1 MKMVETKT
9 TMQKTKLATAVS
21 AALSIMAGQ
30 ASAQQ
35 AGEGLEEVVVTG
47 IRGSLLAAMDVKRES
62 SGVVDAISAE
72 DIGKFPDTNLAE
84 SLQRV
89 TGVSINRVEGEGSE
103 VTIRG
108 FSGDFNIVTLNGR
121 QMPAA
126 DARGVFFGINAN
138 IRTGDSRSF
147 DFSNL
152 ASEGVSGLQVYK
164 SGRAGVPSGGL
175 GGTIN
180 IETIQPLESANQF
193 SIGAKAL
200 SDSGGGTTPEIS
212 GLGNWTNDEGTFG
225 LSAFGSVQEREFSNR
240 TALHNSG
247 RGIVWQFPFNPN
259 IPAFANANLVNAPGP
274 DQLAGFPHSAALA
287 FSESSRE
294 RTNAA
299 LTLQWAP
306 SDRMTVTA
314 DGLFARNDQFAK
326 SASDLPFWVR
336 QFDFVAFNGNPV
348 LSQPDFL
355 SEPLVSGGGSDFSQA
370 GKELP
375 FRNSLFAMR
384 DELTSF
390 GLNVDYQL
398 NDSLTL
404 NFDAAHGNA
413 VAKGNHPSGAL
424 IEGTSLGGQAVAAHI
439 VDYRTE
445 IPNVAQAIADGSG
458 PSTTMVGGREV
469 TFPGGNANGIFEK
482 SDLGLQYII
491 QEFGTQDTVIDQAKM
506 AVAFDNGGPVT
517 ANFGAGFVS
526 HEMHSVYER
535 YRDEIGGWNTGFIG
549 DIATL
554 MGEEVI
560 EDVCISCQF
569 EDHNNQFLTADEL
582 VRDFTAAGGT
592 VAPGASLRLVGQEA
606 FFIDPLAVAEAFD
619 GFVNG
624 GGAQYDYN
632 NRSTVSIADNVIT
645 EDVVSLYGEG
655 VLDGEVGGRP
665 MQVVVGLRWEQTDV
679 ESVTLQSVPMFKK
692 WTSDNDLATVFSS
705 DVQAVSQTFDYDNL
719 LPSLDFSVDVND
731 NLKARASFS
740 TTIARAP
747 YNNMFVTT
755 NAGNPSTATY
765 LGGVAT
771 GSRGN
776 AQLEPLESDNFDLSL
791 EWYYGEGSAF
801 TVAFFDKSVKNFIG
815 NEQVTT
821 NLFGLRDVT
830 NGAPGTRLGQA
841 IDALNAHTKADGT
854 SAGLTETN
862 LFTMTALI
870 DNDACLENVVFQA
883 GPNAGNTVAGSGSMG
898 FIDPDDDGGAALSS
912 DIATACDIEPNS
924 NDPLMNFV
932 VQQPTNQ
939 ASANIQGLELNW
951 VHFFTG
957 NLNGFGF
964 QANSTFVDGDI
975 GYDVLANPHTE
986 DQFALT
992 GLSDS
997 WNLMGFYENE
1007 RFSVRLHY
1015 NNRGEFLA
1023 NTNVSQR
1030 IPRFVDEFSQLDF
1043 SASYAATDNL
1053 TIFLEGI
1060 NLLDEPIVFRGRTD
1074 QQFQSFQEGDM
1085 RLYLG
1090 ARYLFAR

>member
-1 MKMVETKT
+1 MKMGETKT

-35 AGEGLEEVVVTG
+35 AGGELEEVVVTG

-138 IRTGDSRSF
+138 TRTGDSRSF

-247 RGIVWQFPFNPN
+247 RGIVWQFPFDPT
-259 IPAFANANLVNAPGP
+259 IPAFANANLVNEPGP

-314 DGLFARNDQFAK
+314 DGLFAQNDQFAK

-355 SEPLVSGGGSDFSQA
+355 SEPLVSGGGSDYSQA

-413 VAKGNHPSGAL
+413 VAKGNHPSGAI

-445 IPNVAQAIADGSG
+445 IPNVIQAIADGSG
-458 PSTTMVGGREV
+458 PTTTMVGGREV
-469 TFPGGNANGIFEK
+469 TFPGGNSNGIFEK

-491 QEFGTQDTVIDQAKM
+491 QEFGNQDTVIDQVQMK
-506 AVAFDNGGPVT
+506 VAFDNGGQVR
-517 ANFGAGFVS
+517 ANFGAGAIS

-549 DIATL
+549 DIATV
-554 MGEEVI
+554 MGEDVI

-569 EDHNNQFLTADEL
+569 EDHNNQILTADEL

-632 NRSTVSIADNVIT
+632 NRATVSIADNVIT

-655 VLDGEVGGRP
+655 ILDGEVGGMP

-679 ESVTLQSVPMFKK
+679 SSVTLQSVPLYKD
-692 WTSDNDLATVFSS
+692 WTSDNDLRTVFSP
-705 DVQAVSQTFDYDNL
+705 DVQAVSQTFEYDNL

-815 NEQVTT
+815 NEQIEA

-830 NGAPGTRLGQA
+830 SGRPGTRSGQA
-841 IDALNAHTKADGT
+841 VAELEARGWAK
-854 SAGLTETN
+854 TETN
-862 LFTMTALI
+862 LYTMTALI
-870 DNDACLENVVFQA
+870 DNDPCLARA
-883 GPNAGNTVAGSGSMG
+883 GWEGGAHN
-898 FIDPDDDGGAALSS
+898 FIDPSQPGGAAQSS
-912 DIATACDIEPNS
+912 DIATACSIVPNS
-924 NDPLMNFV
+924 DDPLMNFI

-939 ASANIQGLELNW
+939 ASASIQGLELNW

-997 WNLMGFYENE
+997 WNVMGFYENE

-1043 SASYAATDNL
+1043 SASYAAMDNL

-1060 NLLDEPIVFRGRTD
+1060 NLTDEPIVFRGRTD

-1090 ARYLFAR
+1090 ARYVFAR